1 MKETRVFNLII
12 LDESGS
18 MCAIKGEAISSVNE
32 SIQTIRCAEKE
43 NENQKHFVSLVT
55 FNQKARTVYDCEPVS
70 EIREMTGDDY
80 HPDCCTALFDAMG
93 YALTRLAVKV
103 KDDDR
108 VLVTIVTD
116 GMENA
121 STEYNRHAIKKLVE
135 ELKGKGWV
143 FTYIGANQDVFEV
156 AASMSIKNAL
166 SFTATD
172 EGTREMTRRVNSR
185 RKSFFAR
192 LNNVCFDSEAEN
204 SRFFDEE

>member
-1 MKETRVFNLII
+1 
-12 LDESGS
+12 
-18 MCAIKGEAISSVNE
+18 
-32 SIQTIRCAEKE
+32 
-43 NENQKHFVSLVT
+43 
-55 FNQKARTVYDCEPVS
+55 
-70 EIREMTGDDY
+70 
-80 HPDCCTALFDAMG
+80 MG